1 MGYTA
6 VKGGLDAILAAEAL
20 IARRDGRLT
29 PAQVA
34 GGARLLIDQV
44 MGEGGLYAP
53 ELAALAIAQAE
64 GDPIE
69 AAFLLRAY
77 RSTLPRLGY
86 TLPADGRRMRVLRR
100 ISASFK
106 EVPGG
111 QVLGRTRDYTQR
123 LLDVDAGPGAGG
135 DPGSLSVFSEGEG
148 EESGPTSPSLQP
160 AIGTRNAELA
170 PDPPEFPRVTDE
182 LRAEGL
188 VRRPSSPAAE
198 PFDIT
203 RAALRFPAPRSA
215 RLQAL
220 ARGETGFMVAVAY
233 SAMRGFG
240 AAHPTPAELRHGEL
254 PVQVR
259 HPLTGDAVSLGT
271 ISLTEV
277 EMINH
282 TSGGM
287 GGPTI
292 VTGAAGDEAP
302 AARFDLGYGVAFG
315 QHERKALAM
324 GMLDLSLSIPGNSG
338 PAADEEFVLYHCDAL
353 ESSGFVEHVKLP
365 HYVTFQSA
373 LDRVR
378 FRRLAQLAQAGA
390 ERGGAA

>member
-20 IARRDGRLT
+20 VAGREGRLT
-29 PAQVA
+29 VEQVKR
-34 GGARLLIDQV
+34 GLRLLIDQA
-44 MGEGGLYAP
+44 MGEGGLYA
-53 ELAALAIAQAE
+53 EDLAALAIAQAE

-86 TLPADGRRMRVLRR
+86 TLPADGRRMRVARR

-106 EVPGG
+106 DLPGG

-123 LLDVDAGPGAGG
+123 LLDIDGASA
-135 DPGSLSVFSEGEG
+135 PV
-148 EESGPTSPSLQP
+148 TP
-160 AIGTRNAELA
+160 ASALANAEPTP
-170 PDPPEFPRVTDE
+170 PDFPRMSDF
-182 LRAEGL
+182 LRDEGL
-188 VRRPSSPAAE
+188 VAPPTNPVAE

-203 RAALRFPAPRSA
+203 RDAPRYPAPRTA

-233 SAMRGFG
+233 SALRGYG
-240 AAHPTPAELRHGEL
+240 AAHPPVGELRYGEL
-254 PVQVR
+254 PIQIQ
-259 HPLTGDAVSLGT
+259 HPLTGDAVTLGALR
-271 ISLTEV
+271 LTEV
-277 EMINH
+277 EMPNH

-292 VTGAAGDEAP
+292 VNGEGEP
-302 AARFDLGYGVAFG
+302 AAKFDLGYGCAFG
-315 QHERKALAM
+315 QHERKAIAM
-324 GMLDLSLSIPGNSG
+324 GIIDLSMNLEGNSG
-338 PAADEEFVLYHCDAL
+338 PAADEEFVLQHCDAL
-353 ESSGFVEHVKLP
+353 ESSGFVEHLKMP

-378 FRRLAQLAQAGA
+378 FRRLAQLSR
-390 ERGGAA
+390 RGGDEGLGARG

>member
-20 IARRDGRLT
+20 INERDGRLD
-29 PAQVA
+29 PQAVGRGAQ
-34 GGARLLIDQV
+34 LLIDQV

-100 ISASFK
+100 ISSTFK
-106 EVPGG
+106 EISGG

-123 LLDVDAGPGAGG
+123 LLDVDGTFAAASHAA
-135 DPGSLSVFSEGEG
+135 SL
-148 EESGPTSPSLQP
+148 
-160 AIGTRNAELA
+160 
-170 PDPPEFPRVTDE
+170 DPPLSTDAALPDFPSVVE
-182 LRAEGL
+182 ALRAEGL
-188 VRRPSSPAAE
+188 VRAARAEPSE

-203 RAALRFPAPRSA
+203 RDALRFPAPRSA
-215 RLQAL
+215 RLQAM
-220 ARGETGFMVAVAY
+220 ARGETGFIVAIGY
-233 SAMRGFG
+233 SAQRGLG
-240 AAHPTPAELRHGEL
+240 AGHPTIAELRSGEL
-254 PVQVR
+254 PIQIK
-259 HPLTGDAVSLGT
+259 HPLTHDPVTLGAV
-271 ISLTEV
+271 SLTEV
-277 EMINH
+277 EAINH

-287 GGPTI
+287 GGGTI
-292 VTGAAGDEAP
+292 VGGEGQP
-302 AARFDLGYGVAFG
+302 AERFDLGYGVSFG
-315 QHERKALAM
+315 RHERKAI
-324 GMLDLSLSIPGNSG
+324 GMAIIDVSMNIVGNSG
-338 PAADEEFVLYHCDAL
+338 PAADEEFVLMHCDAL
-353 ESSGFVEHVKLP
+353 ESSGFVEHIKLP

-378 FRRLAQLAQAGA
+378 FRRLAQLSTAPAFAPPTFAGSNGTRKV
-390 ERGGAA
+390 EVPR

>member
-123 LLDVDAGPGAGG
+123 LLDVDAGPGAGAQWPVAG
-135 DPGSLSVFSEGEG
+135 D
-148 EESGPTSPSLQP
+148 ESPLPPDAADS
-160 AIGTRNAELA
+160 
-170 PDPPEFPRVTDE
+170 DPPEFPRVTDE

-292 VTGAAGDEAP
+292 VTGAGGDEAP

>member
-20 IARRDGRLT
+20 IAGSGAEAAARLT
-29 PAQVA
+29 PEQVT

-53 ELAALAIAQAE
+53 DLAALAIAQAE

-100 ISASFK
+100 VSAAFK
-106 EVPGG
+106 DVPGG

-123 LLDVDAGPGAGG
+123 LLDVDGRFVP
-135 DPGSLSVFSEGEG
+135 
-148 EESGPTSPSLQP
+148 P
-160 AIGTRNAELA
+160 APPAAA
-170 PDPPEFPRVTDE
+170 PIDAPPPDFPRVSDY

-188 VRRPSSPAAE
+188 IAPPANPTAE
-198 PFDIT
+198 PYDIT
-203 RAALRFPAPRSA
+203 RDAPRYPAPRSA

-220 ARGETGFMVAVAY
+220 ARGETGFLVAIAY
-233 SAMRGFG
+233 SALRGHG
-240 AAHPTPAELRHGEL
+240 AAHPPVGELRHGEQ

-259 HPLTGDAVSLGT
+259 HPLTGDAVTVGA
-271 ISLTEV
+271 IRLTEI

-282 TSGGM
+282 TAGGM

-292 VTGAAGDEAP
+292 VNGGEGDATP
-302 AARFDLGYGVAFG
+302 AARFDLGYGLVFG
-315 QHERKALAM
+315 QHERKAIAM
-324 GMLDLSLSIPGNSG
+324 GIIDLSMDLPGNTG
-338 PAADEEFVLYHCDAL
+338 PAADEEFVLQHCDAI
-353 ESSGFVEHVKLP
+353 ESSGFVEHLKMP
-365 HYVTFQSA
+365 HHVTFQSA

-378 FRRLAQLAQAGA
+378 FRRLAQLAHQKTPAGGNA
-390 ERGGAA
+390 

>member
-106 EVPGG
+106 EAPGG

-123 LLDVDAGPGAGG
+123 LLDVDAGQVAGAQWPVAG
-135 DPGSLSVFSEGEG
+135 DESPLPPDAADSE
-148 EESGPTSPSLQP
+148 
-160 AIGTRNAELA
+160 
-170 PDPPEFPRVTDE
+170 PPEFPRVTDE

-292 VTGAAGDEAP
+292 VTGAGGDESP

-378 FRRLAQLAQAGA
+378 FRRLAQLAQVGA

>member
-20 IARRDGRLT
+20 
-29 PAQVA
+29 VA
-34 GGARLLIDQV
+34 GRYDRLATGQVRRGLRLLVDQV
-44 MGEGGLYAP
+44 MGEGGLYAE

-86 TLPADGRRMRVLRR
+86 TLPADGRRLRLWRR
-100 ISASFK
+100 ISATFK
-106 EVPGG
+106 DLPGG

-123 LLDVDAGPGAGG
+123 LLEVDGPYVPAV
-135 DPGSLSVFSEGEG
+135 PAAALAAAA
-148 EESGPTSPSLQP
+148 PTP
-160 AIGTRNAELA
+160 
-170 PDPPEFPRVTDE
+170 PDFPRMSDF
-182 LRAEGL
+182 LRDEGL
-188 VRRPSSPAAE
+188 VAPPANPATE

-203 RAALRFPAPRSA
+203 RDAPRYPAPRSA

-220 ARGETGFMVAVAY
+220 ARGETGFLVAVAY
-233 SAMRGFG
+233 SALRGYG
-240 AAHPTPAELRHGEL
+240 AAHPPVGELRYGEL
-254 PVQVR
+254 PVQIR
-259 HPLTGDAVSLGT
+259 HPLTGDAVAIGALR
-271 ISLTEV
+271 LTEV
-277 EMINH
+277 EMPNH

-292 VTGAAGDEAP
+292 VNGDGQP
-302 AARFDLGYGVAFG
+302 AAKFDLGYGMAFG
-315 QHERKALAM
+315 QHERKAIAM
-324 GMLDLSLSIPGNSG
+324 GIIDLSMSIPGNTG
-338 PAADEEFVLYHCDAL
+338 PAADEEFVLQHCDAL
-353 ESSGFVEHVKLP
+353 ESSGFVEHLKMP

-378 FRRLAQLAQAGA
+378 FRRLAQLARQKTAG
-390 ERGGAA
+390 GVG